1 MDQSNGFMM
10 IGFYLFGIVISAFIF
25 ALVFN
30 VSKHIKLLKI
40 QVELLSKI
48 AEKSGVSMDEVSE
61 IVNR

>member
-1 MDQSNGFMM
+1 MENNAFMSLGFAM
-10 IGFYLFGIVISAFIF
+10 GGIVLAAFIF

-48 AEKSGVSMDEVSE
+48 AEKSGVSMEEVSE